1 MTRTLTSIG
10 ILLAVVVCGLLVTQS
25 LGQPG
30 GTAATKAASPIAVV
44 DLVRIFNE
52 CAQIKDLNEVI
63 RQKRDDITREG
74 NQRKEV
80 IEGKQTALSAFQPG
94 KADYETRRRELL
106 RLNTD
111 ANVWFK
117 LMEDEVD
124 RDMFHWTRVIYE
136 QTMEIAGQ
144 VARESGYA
152 VVLHRSEF
160 KPFEIEQS
168 VQTLR
173 RFIQDRSVVYNIPD
187 VDITDIVVRRMDA
200 AYAAGGGRKQ
210 LLPVEEPTTKP

>member
-1 MTRTLTSIG
+1 MTRTMSGVGLLLV
-10 ILLAVVVCGLLVTQS
+10 LLACGLVVTQS
-25 LGQPG
+25 LGQSA
-30 GTAATKAASPIAVV
+30 GTAVPRAASPVAVI
-44 DLVRIFNE
+44 DLVRIFAE
-52 CAQIKDLNEVI
+52 CAQIKDLNEMI

-80 IEGKQTALSAFQPG
+80 IESKQSALSAFQPG
-94 KADYETRRRELL
+94 KADYEARRKELV

-117 LMEDEVD
+117 LMEDEID

-160 KPFEIEQS
+160 KPFDIEQS

-187 VDITDIVVRRMDA
+187 VDITDIVIRRMDA
-200 AYAAGGGRKQ
+200 AYAAAGGRKQ
-210 LLPVEEPTTKP
+210 LLPAEEPPKQP